1 MLVEINPGKKEAAV
15 LDDFILK
22 YVISYQLRER
32 SLGMRS
38 IQLKL
43 IQTSVTIVK
52 MKNELFLFFV
62 EFIDLSTKI
71 F

>member
-1 MLVEINPGKKEAAV
+1 MLVEINPGKKGAAV

-62 EFIDLSTKI
+62 KFIDLSTKI

>member
-1 MLVEINPGKKEAAV
+1 MLVEINPGKKGAAV